1 MASNPKQHGQVLV
14 ANYEIKYIDNYKP
27 YIKCL
32 IQYFDLRILR
42 FHLSIFLLSLCVA
55 WDNFPAT
62 SGIESFQVQRRAPQD
77 GDGWM

>member
-1 MASNPKQHGQVLV
+1 MKWSNSINLETVV
-14 ANYEIKYIDNYKP
+14 NSV
-27 YIKCL
+27 IKCL